1 MPKLFTSATGRAAA
15 EKRWGAGRPR
25 KGETHRQRAI
35 RKLVASLEKL
45 DPEKLT
51 PGQQMRL
58 LKLLRDEERPGTGAA
73 PAPAEEEA
81 DVPEDEDEEDR
92 ERMALRVLGE
102 REGDADED

>member
-1 MPKLFTSATGRAAA
+1 MPKLFTSETGRAAA

-25 KGETHRQRAI
+25 KGETQRQRAI
-35 RKLVASLEKL
+35 RKLVASLETL

-58 LKLLRDEERPGTGAA
+58 LKLLRDEDRGRRGAT

-81 DVPEDEDEEDR
+81 DVPEDEDGEDR

-102 REGDADED
+102 RQGEADED